1 MATVEEIK
9 KKIIEESNDLLSE
22 QINLTSKLN
31 DEMSFI
37 LKIFKEKGT
46 LDKQSLDLTKEASRF
61 AKSLSSEYVS
71 LNDVKKDIAKNE
83 KLQNDIQKQTLSLYK
98 QGGESLK
105 DELKLFKTKEE
116 SLTKAQNKIA
126 KMESDKKL
134 GKIIDEDLYTQA
146 QNTLTKKQEQLKV
159 ANEILTPEAAQIRLL
174 EQTGQL
180 LNNNNEYLEE
190 HEQKQKNLAKSQS
203 LFTSVIGGTANALN
217 KLGFGNLSK
226 KIGLDDAKKKAE
238 EMTYVLTEGGK
249 KSLGVFGK
257 MRVAAASFG
266 AALKSALGPLA
277 LLGMAVSLVKKGTE
291 KFKENAEAGLRAMTR
306 LSEESTGLARTL
318 GISQGKAEGVAAAA
332 RSMGSAMG
340 MTTGMATKSAEAI
353 YGAMSG
359 VEKQSDNTLKTFMKL
374 NVFAGMSAE
383 SLEQMRQ
390 MAKLTGQD
398 AGVVATKMA
407 DTARSSIIA
416 NKVNI
421 SMKEVMVGVS
431 KQSNEMKLNFGGSA
445 EGLTKAFVK
454 AKSLGFELEKVKGI
468 SQSLLNIEDS
478 IAAEMEAELLTGKDL
493 NLEKAREAALNHD
506 VSGLMDEIA
515 KNYGSV
521 ADFQKMNV
529 IQQEAAAK
537 AIGMSS
543 EELANTLAG
552 NKANKSENQQLLEVQ
567 KKSLDAMTSQ
577 ASMQEKIQ
585 AREEAK
591 DELYSKSA
599 KTLEKMNEFMARMA
613 EKFGPI
619 LEAVFAGISDI
630 FFDIVG
636 SFEKG
641 TDKLGNMESITVKIQ
656 NVFTEIRPIIKQIVG
671 ALMDFATG
679 AGPII
684 WNVFKGILKT
694 VTFITSSI
702 GKFFNL
708 FTKGNKDLNVTKALL
723 GGIAT
728 AILLLI
734 GYYKI
739 KNNLANGLNK
749 ATIKELGGQKK
760 LKDMNV
766 LQIAQARI
774 KQALGMS
781 QVAVKKKE
789 GQEIDKNTVKENK
802 GLGAKLRGLLTTVY
816 DYAANAAK
824 AVAGIPFV
832 GPVLAVAA
840 LGAAVAGGMMLYNKV
855 KGDDVMSGPNQRTL
869 FAGKDQIS
877 LNADDTVIAGTDL
890 FGKKKSNRS
899 EGSDNSAL
907 VSEMQAIKSI
917 LQSILSKEGGVFID
931 GNKVGSTLALTS
943 YKTQ

>member
-1 MATVEEIK
+1 
-9 KKIIEESNDLLSE
+9 
-22 QINLTSKLN
+22 
-31 DEMSFI
+31 
-37 LKIFKEKGT
+37 
-46 LDKQSLDLTKEASRF
+46 
-61 AKSLSSEYVS
+61 
-71 LNDVKKDIAKNE
+71 
-83 KLQNDIQKQTLSLYK
+83 
-98 QGGESLK
+98 
-105 DELKLFKTKEE
+105 
-116 SLTKAQNKIA
+116 
-126 KMESDKKL
+126 
-134 GKIIDEDLYTQA
+134 
-146 QNTLTKKQEQLKV
+146 
-159 ANEILTPEAAQIRLL
+159 
-174 EQTGQL
+174 
-180 LNNNNEYLEE
+180 
-190 HEQKQKNLAKSQS
+190 
-203 LFTSVIGGTANALN
+203 
-217 KLGFGNLSK
+217 
-226 KIGLDDAKKKAE
+226 
-238 EMTYVLTEGGK
+238 
-249 KSLGVFGK
+249 
-257 MRVAAASFG
+257 
-266 AALKSALGPLA
+266 
-277 LLGMAVSLVKKGTE
+277 
-291 KFKENAEAGLRAMTR
+291 
-306 LSEESTGLARTL
+306 
-318 GISQGKAEGVAAAA
+318 
-332 RSMGSAMG
+332 
-340 MTTGMATKSAEAI
+340 
-353 YGAMSG
+353 
-359 VEKQSDNTLKTFMKL
+359 
-374 NVFAGMSAE
+374 
-383 SLEQMRQ
+383 
-390 MAKLTGQD
+390 
-398 AGVVATKMA
+398 
-407 DTARSSIIA
+407 
-416 NKVNI
+416 
-421 SMKEVMVGVS
+421 
-431 KQSNEMKLNFGGSA
+431 
-445 EGLTKAFVK
+445 
-454 AKSLGFELEKVKGI
+454 
-468 SQSLLNIEDS
+468 
-478 IAAEMEAELLTGKDL
+478 
-493 NLEKAREAALNHD
+493 
-506 VSGLMDEIA
+506 
-515 KNYGSV
+515 
-521 ADFQKMNV
+521 
-529 IQQEAAAK
+529 
-537 AIGMSS
+537 
-543 EELANTLAG
+543 
-552 NKANKSENQQLLEVQ
+552 
-567 KKSLDAMTSQ
+567 
-577 ASMQEKIQ
+577 
-585 AREEAK
+585 
-591 DELYSKSA
+591 
-599 KTLEKMNEFMARMA
+599 MNEFMARMA

-619 LEAVFAGISDI
+619 LEEVFAGISDI
-630 FFDIVG
+630 FFDIVD

-684 WNVFKGILKT
+684 WSVFKGILKT

-855 KGDDVMSGPNQRTL
+855 KGNDVMSGPNQRTL

>member
-1 MATVEEIK
+1 MATPEEIK

-22 QINLTSKLN
+22 QINLTAKLT

-37 LKIFKEKGT
+37 IKIFKEKGT
-46 LDKQSLDLTKEASRF
+46 LDKQSLDLTKEASRL
-61 AKSLSSEYVS
+61 AKGLSSEYSS

-83 KLQNDIQKQTLSLYK
+83 KLQNDVIKQKLSLENKY
-98 QGGESLK
+98 GEALK
-105 DELKLFKTKEE
+105 EELSNLKTKENSVKRAE
-116 SLTKAQNKIA
+116 
-126 KMESDKKL
+126 
-134 GKIIDEDLYTQA
+134 
-146 QNTLTKKQEQLKV
+146 
-159 ANEILTPEAAQIRLL
+159 EILTKYTKQQEYGVKGAEKLVERAQANLAVQQRNLSKANDIITLEAAQIKLL

-180 LNNNNEYLEE
+180 LDNNNEYLEE
-190 HEQKQKNLAKSQS
+190 HERKQENLRKSQS
-203 LFTSVIGGTANALN
+203 LFTSLIGGTSNALN
-217 KLGFGNLSK
+217 KLGFGNLSQK
-226 KIGLDDAKKKAE
+226 MGLDAAKKKAE
-238 EMTYVLTEGGK
+238 EMTYALTNGGK
-249 KSLGVFGK
+249 KALGVFGRMK
-257 MRVAAASFG
+257 VAAFSFG

-277 LLGMAVSLVKKGTE
+277 LIGIAVSLVKKGIE
-291 KFKENAEAGLRAMTR
+291 KFKENADAGLRAMTR
-306 LSEESTGLARTL
+306 LSDESTGLARTL

-537 AIGMSS
+537 AIGMTSD
-543 EELANTLAG
+543 ELANTLAG

-577 ASMQEKIQ
+577 ASVQEKIT

-591 DELYSKSA
+591 DALYMKQAASMQ
-599 KTLEKMNEFMARMA
+599 KMNDFMAKMA
-613 EKFGPI
+613 EIFAPI
-619 LEAVFAGISDI
+619 LEEVFAGIFSIVEPLMGDI
-630 FFDIVG
+630 
-636 SFEKG
+636 EKG
-641 TDKLGNMESITVKIQ
+641 SKKMVDMSGVTKKIH
-656 NVFTEIRPIIKQIVG
+656 NVFTDIKPIVLQIVH

-684 WNVFKGILKT
+684 LKVFKGVLKT
-694 VTFITSSI
+694 ATFIVSSI
-702 GKFFNL
+702 GSFFKL

-739 KNNLANGLNK
+739 KNNLANGLNR
-749 ATIKELGGQKK
+749 ATIKELGGQQKIK
-760 LKDMNV
+760 AMNV

-781 QVAVKKKE
+781 QVATKKLENK
-789 GQEIDKNTVKENK
+789 EIDTSTSKEKK
-802 GLGAKLRGLLTTVY
+802 GMGAKLKGLLTTVY
-816 DYAANAAK
+816 TYAAKAAT
-824 AVAGIPFV
+824 AVAGIPFI

-840 LGAAVAGGMMLYNKV
+840 IGAAIAGGMMLYNKV
-855 KGDDVMSGPNQRTL
+855 QGNDVMSNPNQRTL

-877 LNADDTVIAGTDL
+877 LNANDTVIAGTDL

-931 GNKVGSTLALTS
+931 GNKVGSTLALAS

>member
-1 MATVEEIK
+1 
-9 KKIIEESNDLLSE
+9 
-22 QINLTSKLN
+22 
-31 DEMSFI
+31 
-37 LKIFKEKGT
+37 
-46 LDKQSLDLTKEASRF
+46 
-61 AKSLSSEYVS
+61 
-71 LNDVKKDIAKNE
+71 
-83 KLQNDIQKQTLSLYK
+83 
-98 QGGESLK
+98 
-105 DELKLFKTKEE
+105 
-116 SLTKAQNKIA
+116 
-126 KMESDKKL
+126 MESDKKL

-203 LFTSVIGGTANALN
+203 LFTSVIGGTSNALN

-238 EMTYVLTEGGK
+238 EMTYTLTNGGE

-266 AALKSALGPLA
+266 AALKSALGPMA
-277 LLGMAVSLVKKGTE
+277 LIGIGISLISKGFNE
-291 KFKENAEAGLRAMTR
+291 FKENAERGLRAMTR

-445 EGLTKAFVK
+445 EALTKSFVK

-506 VSGLMDEIA
+506 ADTLMEEIA
-515 KNYGSV
+515 KNYGSI

-591 DELYSKSA
+591 DAIYMKSA
-599 KTLEKMNEFMARMA
+599 ETLEKMNDFMARMA
-613 EKFGPI
+613 QKFGPI
-619 LEAVFAGISDI
+619 LEAVFGGISDI

-636 SFEKG
+636 SFETG
-641 TDKLGNMESITVKIQ
+641 VDKLGNMTGFTEKIKG
-656 NVFTEIRPIIKQIVG
+656 VFEEIRPIIKQIVG

-684 WNVFKGILKT
+684 WSVFKGILKT